1 MNIER
6 DYLPFLILGIVC
18 VLCTTLV
25 SVIDISEESG
35 FLVWLDALYPFLMW
49 LGAACFAIS
58 WIRWKK
64 ISEKD

>member
-6 DYLPFLILGIVC
+6 DYLPLLILGIVC

-25 SVIDISEESG
+25 SVIDINEESG
-35 FLVWLDALYPFLMW
+35 FLVWLDELYPFLKS
-49 LGAACFAIS
+49 LGAARFAIS

-64 ISEKD
+64 ISAND